1 MSCWVVPSIAA
12 DLWGVSVQQVIDG
25 VKAGSIP
32 SKTDAGFTFIDVA
45 PDSPKLSTP
54 KPMRK
59 PAPPTYTVV
68 TPEELAILVGETG
81 DEQAQT
87 ADWRS
92 IRSQT
97 QDRRR
102 APIAA

>member
-12 DLWGVSVQQVIDG
+12 DLWGVSVQQVIE
-25 VKAGSIP
+25 KAQAGSIP
-32 SKTDAGFTFIDVA
+32 SKSEAGFTFIDVA
-45 PDSPKLSTP
+45 PDSPTLQTP
-54 KPMRK
+54 KPLRK

-68 TPEELAILVGETG
+68 TQPELALLVGESS
-81 DEQAQT
+81 DEEGSS

-92 IRSQT
+92 VRGQT
-97 QDRRR
+97 GHRRR